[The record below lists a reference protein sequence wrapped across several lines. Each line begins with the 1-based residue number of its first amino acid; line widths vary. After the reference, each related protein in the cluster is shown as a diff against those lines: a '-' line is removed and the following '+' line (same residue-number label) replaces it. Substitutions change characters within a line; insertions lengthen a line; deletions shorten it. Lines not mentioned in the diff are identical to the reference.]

1 LVFYFVI
8 SRLYLTFVEAI
19 ILILRHATFL
29 RFSNTPGAALTQAE
43 VDYQE
48 SNIDL
53 KIQEYLEAST
63 SEDVGQFASFIKAT
77 EIGVF
82 VLLYVATISY
92 QTSSIISVFSEN
104 RGMNN

>member
-1 LVFYFVI
+1 
-8 SRLYLTFVEAI
+8 
-19 ILILRHATFL
+19 LRHATFL
-29 RFSNTPGAALTQAE
+29 WSSNKPRAALTQAA

-53 KIQEYLEAST
+53 KIRAYLEASNF
-63 SEDVGQFASFIKAT
+63 EDVGQFASFIKAT

-82 VLLYVATISY
+82 VLLSVATISY

>member
-1 LVFYFVI
+1 
-8 SRLYLTFVEAI
+8 
-19 ILILRHATFL
+19 LRHATFL
-29 RFSNTPGAALTQAE
+29 RLSNNSEAALTQAE
-43 VDYQE
+43 LDYQE

-53 KIQEYLEAST
+53 KIHEYLEAFD
-63 SEDVGQFASFIKAT
+63 SEDVGQFAGFIKAT

-82 VLLYVATISY
+82 VLLSVATISY